1 MIFNEFVFF
10 KLATAILALF
20 GFFVAR
26 HIYKEKRASRP
37 LICPIKFDCQTVVHS
52 DYSKFLGVP
61 VEIFGMIYYV
71 FIFSSYF
78 ALAFLGSVL
87 PQGYIIFLAL
97 ISVFAFLFS
106 MYLIFIQMF
115 VLRKFCSWC
124 LVSAFICS
132 LIFLLTIEAY
142 DFVNLFEIFVK

>member
-1 MIFNEFVFF
+1 
-10 KLATAILALF
+10 
-20 GFFVAR
+20 
-26 HIYKEKRASRP
+26 
-37 LICPIKFDCQTVVHS
+37 
-52 DYSKFLGVP
+52 VP